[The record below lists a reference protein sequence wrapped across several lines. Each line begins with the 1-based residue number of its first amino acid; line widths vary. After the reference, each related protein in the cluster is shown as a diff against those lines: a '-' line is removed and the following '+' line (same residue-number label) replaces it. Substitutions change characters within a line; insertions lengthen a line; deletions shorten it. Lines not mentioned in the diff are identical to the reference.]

1 MKMID
6 FHVHAFPDDL
16 ASRAMEQ
23 LSQRSGVIPSYDGT
37 VSGLK
42 RSMMRAGISM
52 SVLQPVATK
61 PSQVRSINNWLL
73 SLKSDWLIPF
83 GAIHPDLERPEEELK
98 KIKALGIRGI
108 KIHGD
113 YQDTF
118 IDDERYMPIY
128 EAMEDLGMI
137 LLLHAGVDIGLPPPV
152 RATPERILKVHESF
166 PRLRI
171 VAAHMGGFRMW
182 DEVERYLLGR
192 EIYLDTSYVRTF
204 MDDERALRMMREHG
218 IDRILFATDAPWA
231 DQKEELSWI
240 TSLGFSEEE
249 MAKILRE
256 NGAKLLRLD
265 SPL

>member
-1 MKMID
+1 MRVID
-6 FHVHAFPDDL
+6 FHVHVFPDDL
-16 ASRAMEQ
+16 APRAMEQ
-23 LSQRSGVIPSYDGT
+23 LSQRSGVVPSYDGT
-37 VSGLK
+37 ISGLN
-42 RSMMRAGISM
+42 RSMMRAGIYAC
-52 SVLQPVATK
+52 VIQPVATK
-61 PSQVRSINNWLL
+61 PSQVRSINDWLL
-73 SLKSDWLIPF
+73 SVKSDRLIPF
-83 GAIHPDLERPEEELK
+83 GAVHPDLERPWEELK
-98 KIKALGIRGI
+98 RIKALGIRGI

-113 YQDTF
+113 YQGRF

-152 RATPERILKVHESF
+152 RATPERILKVHEGF
-166 PRLRI
+166 PKLRI

-204 MDDERALRMMREHG
+204 MDDDRALGMMREHG

-240 TSLGFSEEE
+240 TSIGLSKEEL
-249 MAKILRE
+249 AKVL
-256 NGAKLLRLD
+256 NGNAVKLLW
-265 SPL
+265 

>member
-1 MKMID
+1 MIVLD
-6 FHVHAFPDDL
+6 FHVHAFPDEL
-16 ASRAMEQ
+16 APRAMEQ
-23 LSQRSGVIPSYDGT
+23 LSRRSNLIPSYDGT
-37 VSGLK
+37 ISGLR
-42 RSMMRAGISM
+42 RSMMEAGISA
-52 SVLQPVATK
+52 SVIQPVATK
-61 PSQVRSINNWLL
+61 PSQVRSINDWVL
-73 SLKSDWLIPF
+73 SLKSDRLIPF
-83 GAIHPDLERPEEELK
+83 GAIHPDLERPWEELK
-98 KIKALGIRGI
+98 RIKALGIRGV

-113 YQDTF
+113 YQEAF
-118 IDDERYMPIY
+118 IDEERYMPIY

-152 RATPERILKVHESF
+152 RATPERILRVHESF

-192 EIYLDTSYVRTF
+192 EIYFDTSYVRTF
-204 MDDERALRMMREHG
+204 MDDERAMKMMQKHG

-249 MAKILRE
+249 LDKILWG
-256 NGAKLLRLD
+256 NGAKLLRFD
-265 SPL
+265 YP

>member
-1 MKMID
+1 M
-6 FHVHAFPDDL
+6 
-16 ASRAMEQ
+16 
-23 LSQRSGVIPSYDGT
+23 Y
-37 VSGLK
+37 K
-42 RSMMRAGISM
+42 R
-52 SVLQPVATK
+52 Q
-61 PSQVRSINNWLL
+61 
-73 SLKSDWLIPF
+73 
-83 GAIHPDLERPEEELK
+83 
-98 KIKALGIRGI
+98 
-108 KIHGD
+108 D

-128 EAMEDLGMI
+128 ETMEDLGMI

-166 PRLRI
+166 PKLRI

-204 MDDERALRMMREHG
+204 MDDGRALRMMREHG

-240 TSLGFSEEE
+240 ASLGFSEEE
-249 MAKILRE
+249 IAKILCE

-265 SPL
+265 SL